1 MRSAPNNGKANRVNI
16 SKQLETANTPVLL
29 LVGTLSALGGLAVMG
44 LWLLRPEFVVN
55 NVPFILAMQFNTALC
70 FVLAGGAFIV
80 TAIYQSIT
88 PHWLSAPVGLLAG
101 LSLLQDWLGT
111 SLGIDTL
118 LLDPFVSIGASEP
131 GRMSPTTS
139 ICFLLVAIGL
149 SLSRSDNQRRARMG
163 LGLAIICI
171 ATFTV
176 IGYAIHLESSLDW
189 IGVAR
194 MSPHTGIGFIAL
206 GFGLVRTGSDNG
218 RIYVILLVAP
228 FLLILFAFIVLVVQ
242 SSSDLSGLVATY
254 FLLEDNQ
261 SETNIKLSIVIVA
274 AVLLYLSLTLYALWQ
289 TRRSN
294 QNMRAVERS
303 KAQMAAIID
312 QVTDGIILINEQGN
326 ILSVNEA
333 CIDMFGFQ
341 REEMIGQNVG
351 MLMPPTI
358 AKHHQSYL
366 DNSDENSIAKIISN
380 YRKLEAR
387 HKNGRTF
394 PIELTV
400 SRIDTQEQVMFS
412 GMIRDISN
420 RRQTEAALL
429 AANAELEDFAYRTS
443 HDLRSP
449 VASAIGL
456 VRICETQ
463 LQDRELDLLEE
474 NLTRLHENFLRLD
487 SLIENIIEVT
497 RARLMV
503 EGPTEFPVRET
514 IEDLLEEL
522 SHLDGYADM
531 SLHIDIEPDLAIETS
546 LTKFQMII
554 RNLLSNAVKYRDR
567 NESKSEMH
575 ISARQSDQTLVLT
588 FTDNGIGI
596 PPEAQPK
603 LFEMFRR
610 FHPKVAVGSGLGMYI
625 MKKCSEALGGSIR
638 FEPQPKGS
646 CFILELP
653 NGGYYVTEENSDRR

>member
-1 MRSAPNNGKANRVNI
+1 MGI
-16 SKQLETANTPVLL
+16 WLLQLEF
-29 LVGTLSALGGLAVMG
+29 
-44 LWLLRPEFVVN
+44 FVTTF
-55 NVPFILAMQFNTALC
+55 PIIFAMQFNTALC
-70 FVLAGGAFIV
+70 FVLTGGAFIV
-80 TAIYQSIT
+80 TAIYQPVT
-88 PHWLSAPVGLLAG
+88 PHFLSAPAGLLAG
-101 LSLLQDWLGT
+101 LSLLQYWFGT
-111 SLGIDTL
+111 SIGIDTL

-131 GRMSPTTS
+131 GRMSPTTA

-149 SLSRSDNQRRARMG
+149 SLSRADSFRKARMG
-163 LGLAIICI
+163 LGLATICI

-189 IGVAR
+189 IGVPR

-206 GFGLVRTGSDNG
+206 GFGLVHTGSNNG

-228 FLLILFAFIVLVVQ
+228 LLLILFAFFVLVTQ
-242 SSSDLSGLVATY
+242 SSSDLSQLIMTY
-254 FLLEDNQ
+254 LLLEDKQ
-261 SETNIKLSIVIVA
+261 SETMNKLSIVIVA
-274 AVLLYLSLTLYALWQ
+274 AVLLYLGLTLYALWHA
-289 TRRSN
+289 RRSI

-312 QVTDGIILINEQGN
+312 QVTDGIILIDERGS
-326 ILSVNEA
+326 ILSANEA
-333 CIDMFGFQ
+333 SVDMFGFE
-341 REEMIGQNVG
+341 RSEMIGQNVSI
-351 MLMPPTI
+351 LMPQDI
-358 AKHHQSYL
+358 AKHHQSYIE
-366 DNSDENSIAKIISN
+366 NSDQNSIAKIISN

-387 HKNGRTF
+387 HKCGRTF
-394 PIELTV
+394 PIELSV
-400 SRIDTQEQVMFS
+400 SRIDAQEQVMFS
-412 GMIRDISN
+412 GMIRDISH

-463 LQDRELDLLEE
+463 LQDRELALLEE
-474 NLTRLHENFLRLD
+474 NLTRLHKNFLRLD

-514 IEDLLEEL
+514 IEELLTEL

-531 SLHIDIEPDLAIETS
+531 TLHIDIDPELAIETS

-567 NESKSEMH
+567 NEAKSKMH
-575 ISARQSDQTLVLT
+575 ISAQQSDQTLVLT

-646 CFILELP
+646 RFILELP
-653 NGGYYVTEENSDRR
+653 NGGYDVPEENPDRR